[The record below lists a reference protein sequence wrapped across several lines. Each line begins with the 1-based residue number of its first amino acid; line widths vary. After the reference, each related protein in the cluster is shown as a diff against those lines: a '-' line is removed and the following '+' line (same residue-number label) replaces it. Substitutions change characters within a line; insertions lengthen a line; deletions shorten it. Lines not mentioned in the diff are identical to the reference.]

1 MACSTLCHLFSVF
14 SLYGLASTIFSEAS
28 QIKSTVPI
36 AIAAFHIISPA
47 GAFLVSPCSE
57 ALFSLLH
64 ILGFQL
70 YLMGLRNH
78 YQQKTTRADA
88 QCLAA
93 GAVFGLATTVRS
105 NGLLS
110 GAPFLYDAILTVVS
124 LCHAKLSITNIR
136 RLVVIGVGGCF
147 VALGAIIP
155 QYRAYM
161 KYCPLASVYA
171 KRPWC
176 NNYVPSIYAWVQDHY
191 WYKGPTIYVKSG
203 S

>member
-1 MACSTLCHLFSVF
+1 M
-14 SLYGLASTIFSEAS
+14 
-28 QIKSTVPI
+28 PI

-57 ALFSLLH
+57 ALFSFLH

-70 YLMGLRNH
+70 YLKGLRNH
-78 YQQKTTRADA
+78 YQGRITRADA

-93 GAVFGLATTVRS
+93 GVVFGLATTVRS

-110 GAPFLYDAILTVVS
+110 GAPFLHDATLTVLS
-124 LCHAKLSITNIR
+124 LCHAKLSTASIR
-136 RLVVIGVGGCF
+136 RLVVVGVGGCF

-155 QYRAYM
+155 QYQAYV
-161 KYCPLASVYA
+161 KYCPLETVYVR
-171 KRPWC
+171 RPWC
-176 NNYVPSIYAWVQDHY
+176 NNYVPSIYAWVQHHY
-191 WYKGPTIYVKSG
+191 WYECHTIYMRSG